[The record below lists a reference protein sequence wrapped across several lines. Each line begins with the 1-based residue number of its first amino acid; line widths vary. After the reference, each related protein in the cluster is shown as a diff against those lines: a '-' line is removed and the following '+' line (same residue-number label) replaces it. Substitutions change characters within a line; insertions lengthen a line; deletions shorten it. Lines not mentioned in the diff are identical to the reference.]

1 MKYVNVQQSTIDAGP
16 DWQSLGFQ
24 GQRIPCVPGNSDY
37 DRIVREELLKKVLP
51 WEAPPASAVP
61 ESVSPWQAREALRLA
76 GLLGAVNAHIDGLGD
91 DHAAYVAWHY
101 AERIRRNSP
110 FVEAIGPALGL
121 KEEQIDALFTQ
132 AAGLSL

>member
-1 MKYVNVQQSTIDAGP
+1 MIYSNPEHTTINDNGT
-16 DWQSLGFQ
+16 F
-24 GQRIPCVPGNSDY
+24 IPCVPGNSDY
-37 DRIVREELLKKVLP
+37 DRIVREGRLGEVLP
-51 WEAPPASAVP
+51 YEAPAASVP
-61 ESVSPWQAREALRLA
+61 ESVTPWQAREALRLS

-110 FVEAIGPALGL
+110 FVETLAPAFNLSEAQL
-121 KEEQIDALFTQ
+121 DALFTQ

>member
-1 MKYVNVQQSTIDAGP
+1 MKYTNKEHTFIDAGNN
-16 DWQSLGFQ
+16 WQALRFQ
-24 GQRIPCVPGNSDY
+24 GQYIPCTPGNSDY
-37 DRIVREELLKKVLP
+37 DRIVRDGLLGGVLP
-51 WEAPPASAVP
+51 YEAPAASVP
-61 ESVSPWQAREALRLA
+61 ESVTPWQAREALRLS

-110 FVEAIGPALGL
+110 FVETLAPAFNLSEAQL
-121 KEEQIDALFTQ
+121 DALFTQ